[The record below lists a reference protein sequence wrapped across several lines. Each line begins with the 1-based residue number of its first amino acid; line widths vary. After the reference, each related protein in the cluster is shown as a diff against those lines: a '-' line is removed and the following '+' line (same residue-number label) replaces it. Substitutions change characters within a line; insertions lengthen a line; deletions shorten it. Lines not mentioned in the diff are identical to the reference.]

1 MKEEEVVISV
11 LTIQGLVQSVGFRP
25 FIYRIASEMNICGEV
40 DNRNN
45 GVCIR
50 TALTPVQRELFI
62 ERIRREHPKVASIHR
77 ITVSERIEVRNPYM
91 GFRITPSRSESD
103 EVTQVAPDIAVCP
116 ECLRDRKTQ
125 AQRLQYP
132 FVNCAHCGP
141 RFSII
146 RDLPYDRS
154 RTTMSAFSMCP
165 SCRKEYI
172 TVQCKCRL
180 CGDYFS
186 DSEMSEEHYPARN
199 TGNEDIVA
207 VDLGKMFDIFISEN
221 VHAEIRQKL
230 DNGQTLESIA
240 GDIFDSQLAT
250 SLFPKGRTARTL
262 CRKCNTFLGKY
273 DEAYLRFFNS
283 NGNPKVVNG
292 FQQHTKYQIIKAIY
306 AKFLS
311 VPETR
316 NEELDFLDFIRDAD
330 STVYNGTWSV
340 YFVKRNFSSDLMG
353 MKDIRTGKITF
364 DEGVVYEMSDDKF
377 IFNLMNFP
385 KHSCFEMTNLFDILK
400 KNYKLI
406 EGVGENGGYHA
417 QVFMSSLFSQMD
429 FS

>member
-1 MKEEEVVISV
+1 M
-11 LTIQGLVQSVGFRP
+11 T
-25 FIYRIASEMNICGEV
+25 ASTE
-40 DNRNN
+40 
-45 GVCIR
+45 
-50 TALTPVQRELFI
+50 
-62 ERIRREHPKVASIHR
+62 K
-77 ITVSERIEVRNPYM
+77 
-91 GFRITPSRSESD
+91 
-103 EVTQVAPDIAVCP
+103 
-116 ECLRDRKTQ
+116 
-125 AQRLQYP
+125 
-132 FVNCAHCGP
+132 
-141 RFSII
+141 
-146 RDLPYDRS
+146 
-154 RTTMSAFSMCP
+154 
-165 SCRKEYI
+165 
-172 TVQCKCRL
+172 QCKCRL

-207 VDLGKMFDIFISEN
+207 VDLGKMFDTFISEN
-221 VHAEIRQKL
+221 VHAEIGQKL

-417 QVFMSSLFSQMD
+417 QVFMSSLFTQMD

>member
-1 MKEEEVVISV
+1 MTASTEK
-11 LTIQGLVQSVGFRP
+11 QS
-25 FIYRIASEMNICGEV
+25 
-40 DNRNN
+40 
-45 GVCIR
+45 
-50 TALTPVQRELFI
+50 
-62 ERIRREHPKVASIHR
+62 
-77 ITVSERIEVRNPYM
+77 
-91 GFRITPSRSESD
+91 
-103 EVTQVAPDIAVCP
+103 
-116 ECLRDRKTQ
+116 
-125 AQRLQYP
+125 
-132 FVNCAHCGP
+132 
-141 RFSII
+141 
-146 RDLPYDRS
+146 
-154 RTTMSAFSMCP
+154 
-165 SCRKEYI
+165 
-172 TVQCKCRL
+172 KCRL

-207 VDLGKMFDIFISEN
+207 VDLGKMFDTFISEN
-221 VHAEIRQKL
+221 VHAEIGQKL

-385 KHSCFEMTNLFDILK
+385 KHSCFEMTKLFFTK
-400 KNYKLI
+400 
-406 EGVGENGGYHA
+406 A
-417 QVFMSSLFSQMD
+417 
-429 FS
+429 

>member
-1 MKEEEVVISV
+1 MTN
-11 LTIQGLVQSVGFRP
+11 LTELQNLVDRFH
-25 FIYRIASEMNICGEV
+25 ANI
-40 DNRNN
+40 D
-45 GVCIR
+45 
-50 TALTPVQRELFI
+50 FY
-62 ERIRREHPKVASIHR
+62 K
-77 ITVSERIEVRNPYM
+77 
-91 GFRITPSRSESD
+91 D
-103 EVTQVAPDIAVCP
+103 
-116 ECLRDRKTQ
+116 
-125 AQRLQYP
+125 
-132 FVNCAHCGP
+132 
-141 RFSII
+141 
-146 RDLPYDRS
+146 
-154 RTTMSAFSMCP
+154 
-165 SCRKEYI
+165 
-172 TVQCKCRL
+172 
-180 CGDYFS
+180 
-186 DSEMSEEHYPARN
+186 ARN
-199 TGNEDIVA
+199 AYNEH
-207 VDLGKMFDIFISEN
+207 SC
-221 VHAEIRQKL
+221 
-230 DNGQTLESIA
+230 
-240 GDIFDSQLAT
+240 
-250 SLFPKGRTARTL
+250 RTARTL